1 MKVYYQQGTRD
12 VVFSEWLYI
21 CLQTAGSTSGVDEL
35 GQTTS
40 DDLETEVIM
49 KVIELEL
56 LQGLSRLY
64 MVFDV

>member
-1 MKVYYQQGTRD
+1 MVVY
-12 VVFSEWLYI
+12 L
-21 CLQTAGSTSGVDEL
+21 LQTVGSTSGVDEL

-56 LQGLSRLY
+56 LQGLS
-64 MVFDV
+64 